1 MKEFI
6 SESLKALR
14 PEYLHLLCY
23 LAFAG
28 EDNYATPKAD
38 SLYRQR
44 FDINKDDYNSL
55 VYNLRREHYL
65 VNSTSIDQALYLQIL
80 ALLLSEH
87 NDWLTAFRSMK
98 VSRTQTAVYLEYI
111 ADCFLHD
118 DFQRAAAKPRPYEG
132 FCPQAV
138 NLYSYL
144 RDLALRDI
152 RYLYVLKREEIQPA
166 VSALLREQLELEQL
180 DLETIEQIRST
191 VPSKAENYANL
202 MSELDAYCY
211 FISGKEPY
219 EPKNRSTN
227 AWWICTKAISHLYH
241 GNITDSLSWFT
252 SLTRLRKS
260 AVWKS
265 PIVCLYYSFALL
277 RANQVQGDSHLTERI
292 NNFRFKDPCMR
303 STSNNF
309 FAHLLFEH
317 QYESED
323 MQLTIGNA
331 ISAALNENDSPLM
344 RRFAWLAAHYFGFE
358 LDDTRV
364 PDSLSPIMLIKH
376 EQCSY
381 YRISDTSKKDLVDVF
396 GGEPILPKLRV
407 RKAWESLLDELS
419 LPVVES
425 PQRQIIYCFE
435 KDALSAIIEQSQH
448 ADGSWHDEQL
458 LSLSMLIKS
467 GNDSMSPED
476 YMAISAL
483 STKDDSLS
491 DIQAILPYVAS
502 SGRIFEGN
510 SFQAERTPIEVIHEK
525 PFLHFHAQGSMINIE
540 SNVKLRE
547 ANIDKFHVRSMGNN
561 TYSMVTTGPLQ
572 RDILKKFLT
581 QKSLPTTAGG
591 PLLRALKSIEDIID
605 IEENVSKAVNN
616 SIPFSEGLLAVRIC
630 PHKNDYIISILSA
643 PLRDGSVRLS
653 VSNKTS
659 FVYDEVNGV
668 TCCVNRNLA
677 AEENNYKLLE
687 DFLTNTIHVEWDG
700 TEQCLVSSIESLL
713 SLITFIHDHEASCFV
728 EWPEGH
734 TIRIINPPL
743 SSSIEVS
750 VRSSPKWFEL
760 NGTLTTPVG
769 IYDLEQ
775 LISSYAN
782 KPLGDYVRL
791 SEDEYLHLTA
801 DLKKQIQLLNT
812 LIPIKKDKRIPFYH
826 VGALSSLLE
835 EIEHSVDEQ
844 FEKILER
851 TREIFESTVPIP
863 SGLNA
868 QLRPYQKEGFQW
880 MCRMDNWGAGI
891 CLADDMG
898 LGKTIQ
904 ALTFLLSRAE
914 RGPSLV
920 VCPKSVIMNWNKEMR
935 HFTPSLSPIILN
947 EESNRATCLAS
958 LKSRDVVLC
967 TYGVLCTESF
977 RISKIEWNVACL
989 DEAHQI
995 KNRNTLASD
1004 AAMHLNAK
1012 SRIVLTGTP
1021 IQNHV
1026 GELWNLFQFMNPG
1039 MLGEW
1044 FSFKARW
1051 MHDNLRV
1058 HEVAM
1063 LREMTQPFI
1072 LRRTKEEVL
1081 QDLPEK
1087 FVHIRMVTMT
1097 PEEKD
1102 IYEKMRSLAEIKFKK
1117 EKNIE
1122 ERGLVKNIKMNYFEE
1137 LTKLRLA
1144 CCSMH
1149 LLEPSWHATS
1159 SKITAFLDVL
1169 DTLVANPNNKILV
1182 FSQYTRF
1189 LALIRPELEK
1199 RNIEFL
1205 YLDGQTTLKK
1215 RQEQIHKFQSG
1226 ECQVF
1231 LSSLKAGGFG
1241 INLTAAN
1248 YVVLLDPWWNPAIE
1262 QQAMDRAHRI
1272 GQKRPVTVVRLITE
1286 HSIEEKLLS
1295 FHEMKKNITD
1305 DMLHGTNETHK
1316 LTYDDIMDMVVPF
1329 E

>member
-23 LAFAG
+23 LAFVG

-44 FDINKDDYNSL
+44 FDINKDDYNNL

-65 VNSTSIDQALYLQIL
+65 INSTSIDQALYLQIL

-138 NLYSYL
+138 NLYPYL

-191 VPSKAENYANL
+191 VPSKTENYANL

-219 EPKNRSTN
+219 EPKNQSTN

-265 PIVCLYYSFALL
+265 PLVCLYYSFALL
-277 RANQVQGDSHLTERI
+277 RANQVQGDNHLTERI

-309 FAHLLFEH
+309 FAHLLFEY
-317 QYESED
+317 QYEPED
-323 MQLTIGNA
+323 MQLTIGDA
-331 ISAALNENDSPLM
+331 ISSALNENDSPLM

-425 PQRQIIYCFE
+425 PQRRIIYCFE
-435 KDALSAIIEQSQH
+435 NDALSAIIEQSQH

-476 YMAISAL
+476 HMAISAL

-491 DIQAILPYVAS
+491 DIQTILPYVAS
-502 SGRIFEGN
+502 TGRIFVGN
-510 SFQAERTPIEVIHEK
+510 SFQAERFSIAVIHEK
-525 PFLHFHAQGSMINIE
+525 PFLHFRAHGPQIHIE
-540 SNVKLRE
+540 SNVSLRG
-547 ANIDKFHVRSMGNN
+547 ANVDKYYVRSIGNN
-561 TYSMVTTGPLQ
+561 TYSMVTVGPLQ
-572 RDILKKFLT
+572 RDIMKKFLT
-581 QKSLPTTAGG
+581 QKVLPTAAGA
-591 PLLRALKSIEDIID
+591 PLLRALKSIEDVIS
-605 IEENVSKAVNN
+605 IEENISGTVDQSTQC
-616 SIPFSEGLLAVRIC
+616 SDGSLAVRIY
-630 PHKNDYIISILSA
+630 PHKNDYVISILSA
-643 PLRDGSVRLS
+643 PLRNGSVRFS

-677 AEENNYKLLE
+677 AEEINFNILR
-687 DFLTNTIHVEWDG
+687 DFLTNTIQVEWDG
-700 TEQCLVSSIESLL
+700 KEQCLISNIESLL
-713 SLITFIHDHEASCFV
+713 SVITFVHDHEDTCFV

-734 TIRIINPPL
+734 AIRIVTPPST
-743 SSSIEVS
+743 SSVEVS
-750 VRSSPKWFEL
+750 VRSSPEWFEL
-760 NGTLTTPVG
+760 DGSLTTPVG

-791 SEDEYLHLTA
+791 SEDEYLHLTS
-801 DLKKQIQLLNT
+801 DLKKQIQLLNA
-812 LIPIKKDKRIPFYH
+812 LISVKNKRIPFYH
-826 VGALSSLLE
+826 TGALASMLKE
-835 EIEHSVDEQ
+835 MKHVVDE
-844 FEKILER
+844 EYAEVLER
-851 TREIFESTVPIP
+851 TKNIFENSEPIP
-863 SGLNA
+863 SGLNV
-868 QLRPYQKEGFQW
+868 QLRPYQEEGFQW

-904 ALTFLLSRAE
+904 ALTFLLSRAD

-920 VCPKSVIMNWNKEMR
+920 VCPKSVIMNWHKEMMR
-935 HFTPSLSPIILN
+935 FTPSLSPIILN
-947 EESNRATCLAS
+947 EESNRASCLAS
-958 LKSRDVVLC
+958 LRSGDVVLC
-967 TYGVLCTESF
+967 TYGVLCTESVPLC
-977 RISKIEWNVACL
+977 RIEWNVACL

-1004 AAMHLNAK
+1004 AAMHLKAK

-1051 MHDNLRV
+1051 MQDNLRL

-1087 FVHIRMVTMT
+1087 YVHVRMVSMS

-1102 IYEKMRSLAEIKFKK
+1102 VYEKMRALAEIKFKR
-1117 EKNIE
+1117 EKTSAE
-1122 ERGLVKNIKMNYFEE
+1122 KALVKNVKLSYFEE

-1144 CCSMH
+1144 CCSMR
-1149 LLEPSWHATS
+1149 LLHNNWSLPS
-1159 SKITAFLDVL
+1159 SKITSFLEIL
-1169 DTLVANPNNKILV
+1169 DTLLANPDNKILV
-1182 FSQYTRF
+1182 FSQFTRF
-1189 LALIRPELEK
+1189 LALVRPELEK
-1199 RNIEFL
+1199 RGIDFL
-1205 YLDGQTTLKK
+1205 YLDGQTALKK
-1215 RQEQIHKFQSG
+1215 RQEQISKFQEG
-1226 ECQVF
+1226 GCQVF
-1231 LSSLKAGGFG
+1231 LSSLKAGGIG
-1241 INLTAAN
+1241 VNLTAAN
-1248 YVVLLDPWWNPAIE
+1248 YVILLDPWWNPAIE

-1272 GQKRPVTVVRLITE
+1272 GQSRAVTVVRLITE
-1286 HSIEEKLLS
+1286 QSIEEKLLM
-1295 FHEMKKNITD
+1295 FHEKKQHITD
-1305 DMLHGTNETHK
+1305 DILQGTNETHK

-1329 E
+1329 